1 MSKDRP
7 TIEVPP
13 AEKKRLSY
21 LKDCRPSYGNNDKA
35 ARKAVPRNKA
45 NENRKDRH
53 AARNGLAVMADR
65 TEADADLIESSLI
78 QDVYRV
84 GRLEEGC

>member
-7 TIEVPP
+7 SIDMPM

-35 ARKAVPRNKA
+35 ARKAVLRGQC
-45 NENRKDRH
+45 H
-53 AARNGLAVMADR
+53 
-65 TEADADLIESSLI
+65 
-78 QDVYRV
+78 
-84 GRLEEGC
+84 LEPE